1 VPWALGG
8 ILLLATALRFL
19 GLPAG
24 LRHVPHWDERVFVEA
39 VGQMRAA
46 GDLDHRFYEYPGLF
60 VYLLWGA
67 LLPVEMPPGP
77 TAYLVGRGLVAVS
90 GLASVALVYLL
101 GRRLAGPWAGLAGA
115 SLAAVSPIEV
125 VTSHMIRPDVTLETL
140 ALLALLSFTRL
151 GEGRRGDTRAGVA
164 LGAAA
169 SIKLTGALLVP
180 SYLLARWLA
189 PAPRLRP
196 ALRTGG
202 IALAVLVV
210 TTPYAIFHWRQF
222 LGGIG
227 VQLGAHYE
235 GGAEGPPF
243 SWSIV
248 RYYLGILGA
257 GLGPIGVVLAT
268 AGFVL
273 ALRAWRAWGPLL
285 VHPLATL
292 LVLSTAD
299 IRYLRHMVPVTGV
312 VSLLAGLAVAR
323 LGARRPRWALAL
335 AVAAPTVPLADS
347 AGYVF
352 TLRQPST
359 WDRTVDWL
367 HAHAPGAR
375 VLSTV
380 PELGVDP
387 HRLEVVPATGRAV
400 LDRRLALDVDY
411 VAWTGPPAAL
421 LGGLRPAF
429 VAEAWREEAGP
440 PMSVYLVPE
449 ALRPRFQAV
458 TLDASWLSAS
468 ENGSDLPN
476 LLDGR
481 PTTYWTTSAPQRP
494 GSWIEVGLPA
504 PVVLGRIELELG
516 RRPQRSAAALRLL
529 VSDDGLAFRTIEAAA
544 ARAPVDAQSARPVE
558 PSQVLV
564 FPPTSA
570 RALRLEQT
578 GTSERRWGVSELRLL
593 ALGG

>member
-1 VPWALGG
+1 
-8 ILLLATALRFL
+8 
-19 GLPAG
+19 
-24 LRHVPHWDERVFVEA
+24 VEA
-39 VGQMRAA
+39 VAQMRAA

-77 TAYLVGRGLVAVS
+77 AAYLVGRGLVALS
-90 GLASVALVYLL
+90 GVASVALVYLL

-125 VTSHMIRPDVTLETL
+125 VTSHMIRPDVTLETFVL
-140 ALLALLSFTRL
+140 LGLLAFTRL
-151 GEGRRGDTRAGVA
+151 EAGRRANTVAGLV

-169 SIKLTGALLVP
+169 SIKLTGTLLAP
-180 SYLLARWLA
+180 SFLVARWLA
-189 PAPRLRP
+189 PGPRLRHS
-196 ALRTGG
+196 LRAATA
-202 IALAVLVV
+202 ALAVLVA
-210 TTPYAIFHWRQF
+210 TTPYAVLHFRQF
-222 LGGIG
+222 LAGQG
-227 VQLGAHYE
+227 VQLGAHYQ
-235 GGAEGPPF
+235 AQDASPSF
-243 SWSIV
+243 SWSIL
-248 RYYLGILGA
+248 RYYLGILAA
-257 GLGPIGVVLAT
+257 GLGPLGSLLAL
-268 AGFVL
+268 AGLVL
-273 ALRAWRAWGPLL
+273 ALRSWRSWAPLL
-285 VHPLATL
+285 LHPLLTL
-292 LVLSTAD
+292 ALLATAD

-312 VSLLAGLAVAR
+312 VSLLAGLACAR
-323 LGARRPRWALAL
+323 LAARTPALAL
-335 AVAAPTVPLADS
+335 AAAVAAASMPLADS

-367 HAHAPGAR
+367 HAHAPGTR
-375 VLSTV
+375 VLNPV
-380 PELGVDP
+380 PELGIDRR
-387 HRLEVVPATGRAV
+387 RLEVVPATGRAV

-429 VAEAWREEAGP
+429 LAEAWREEAGP

-449 ALRPRFQAV
+449 ALRPRFRAV
-458 TLDASWLSAS
+458 TLEASWLSAS
-468 ENGSDLPN
+468 ENASELPN
-476 LLDGR
+476 LLDGQ

-516 RRPQRSAAALRLL
+516 RRPPRSAAALRLL
-529 VSDDGLAFRTIEAAA
+529 VSEDGLAFRPLDAAA
-544 ARAPVDAQSARPVE
+544 ARPPADAQSARPVE

-570 RALRLEQT
+570 RAVRLEQT
-578 GTSERRWGVSELRLL
+578 GTSARRWGVAELRLL